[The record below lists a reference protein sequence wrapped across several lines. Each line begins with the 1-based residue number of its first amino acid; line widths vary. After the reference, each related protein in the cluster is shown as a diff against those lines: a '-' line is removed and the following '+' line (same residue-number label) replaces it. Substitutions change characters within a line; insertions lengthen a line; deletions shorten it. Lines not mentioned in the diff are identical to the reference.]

1 MTKLYLIRHAEAE
14 GNLYRRIHGQ
24 YNSLITNNGYRQI
37 KALEERFRDIPVD
50 AVYSSDLFRTM
61 TTAQA
66 ITRPKGLELHTRAD
80 LREINMGDWEDH
92 TFAYIA
98 RRDKEQMDLFTQTSP
113 LFQAPNGESFPEVRR
128 RGMAAI
134 LDIAARHDGQTVA
147 VFAHGT
153 LIRNTLAEIMGLG
166 VKDAA
171 KVGHSDNTAVTLLEI
186 ENGKI
191 RIVFADDN
199 SHLTPEIST
208 LAWQHWWNKDSKQ
221 VDINLW
227 FRSADRDTEEDR
239 NFYLAAREEAW
250 VNLYGKTDD
259 RYNGQAF
266 LDDAASAWRKNPRS
280 LTLAMQGGRPVG
292 LLQLDPDRAA
302 GEKKGYIAFFYLGP
316 ESRGLG
322 LGIQVLGKAV
332 SVYRPMGRDT
342 LQLACSQKN
351 ETALRFYEHYGFQV
365 TGDVPGAY
373 GSLYQ
378 MEKPIGYDNQGELLL

>member
-227 FRSADRDTEEDR
+227 FRSADLDTEEDR

-342 LQLACSQKN
+342 LQLACSQRN
-351 ETALRFYEHYGFQV
+351 EAALHFYEHYGFRV